1 MVVVVVGFCFSREA
15 SVWFS
20 AVLKC
25 FNFHIFLKIL
35 GFFFLLL
42 CNSHTIRRGMGVE
55 TRAQKPSHKVLQK
68 FPERSWLANAVKILV
83 IMMWD
88 RLQTTKCITK
98 FSDLLLSGFC
108 VSCFLFLYLLVR
120 LSFFTDASF
129 FLVLFCI
136 SIMTLLFVFF
146 LAVSSFFYDDIL
158 SFWWFL
164 SQYHPMESAREYG
177 SCLCNESFVVVEV
190 WTQRILVCIHVLV
203 LRWFLWKK
211 VCWLTFLFYCN
222 ICVVCYGP
230 REK

>member
-1 MVVVVVGFCFSREA
+1 MFQINKTFSSSTLLIRFPFLPSTAMVVVVVGFCFSREA

-55 TRAQKPSHKVLQK
+55 TRAQKPSHKVQQK

-83 IMMWD
+83 IMMWV

-108 VSCFLFLYLLVR
+108 VSLVFCFYILLVR

-129 FLVLFCI
+129 FSCFVLYI
-136 SIMTLLFVFF
+136 DNDSFVRFF
-146 LAVSSFFYDDIL
+146 LGCFI
-158 SFWWFL
+158 FL
-164 SQYHPMESAREYG
+164 LRRHTLFLMVFITISPNGKRKR
-177 SCLCNESFVVVEV
+177 V
-190 WTQRILVCIHVLV
+190 RILLV
-203 LRWFLWKK
+203 
-211 VCWLTFLFYCN
+211 
-222 ICVVCYGP
+222 
-230 REK
+230 

>member
-1 MVVVVVGFCFSREA
+1 
-15 SVWFS
+15 
-20 AVLKC
+20 
-25 FNFHIFLKIL
+25 
-35 GFFFLLL
+35 
-42 CNSHTIRRGMGVE
+42 
-55 TRAQKPSHKVLQK
+55 
-68 FPERSWLANAVKILV
+68 
-83 IMMWD
+83 MWV

-98 FSDLLLSGFC
+98 FSDLLLSGFYVC
-108 VSCFLFLYLLVR
+108 LLFFVFIFVSSVVIFHRCEFFSCFVLYIDNDSFVR
-120 LSFFTDASF
+120 
-129 FLVLFCI
+129 FC
-136 SIMTLLFVFF
+136 

-222 ICVVCYGP
+222 ICVVCYGT